1 MKLAALIKYLENIL
15 EEVGD
20 KHVMV
25 YIGDDD
31 KPIPTT
37 LNPIESIDFDKDDD
51 VVSLNINDGTPLE
64 ERLSYKLK

>member
-1 MKLAALIKYLENIL
+1 MKLTSFIKYLEGIL

-25 YIGDDD
+25 YIGDND

-51 VVSLNINDGTPLE
+51 VVSLNINDGVPLE

>member
-1 MKLAALIKYLENIL
+1 MKLTVLIKHLENIL

-20 KHVMV
+20 KYVMV

-51 VVSLNINDGTPLE
+51 VVSLNINDGTPFE
-64 ERLSYKLK
+64 ERLS